1 MLLQFNWLRWEQ
13 WAIYQLSNE
22 DHDPFQ
28 FQLEDYAKQHH
39 WKALEENTARLISKG
54 EKSAGEQVAKRLEE
68 LRRQET
74 EDVLRAMKA
83 YYEAFNK
90 KNMEHLL
97 SFWLPND
104 QSELTLPG
112 VPKMKGLRGVE
123 EAYRQIFH
131 GVFPMCTIEPHI
143 LGVQTFGNVAVVF
156 TLEVPRKGADQR
168 DTKKATP
175 ASANAHQD
183 RTQDPRPMQGPLP
196 DLPMLLSKMFFP
208 QLGSRNKQ
216 TSSSSLSPE
225 QGGSPASKS
234 PSRILSMTTLRH
246 TNQMWRIW
254 SHHTTMIDSAA
265 FLGNAG
271 YLSSEHRE
279 VLTDHLIH
287 GLVTNQQSA
296 VEVAYEVIFGYNLPP
311 GMRRL
316 SKSPLSPANA
326 AAATA
331 TLKRF
336 ADQCKRLASQLPLP

>member
-1 MLLQFNWLRWEQ
+1 MSSTSIQEKIAKVDFSKLKPDDPRFMLMPWPKIHGPAAQAYGRHFAWKRRLSDTERLRWEQ

-265 FLGNAG
+265 FLGNAVDIAA
-271 YLSSEHRE
+271 LVRE
-279 VLTDHLIH
+279 K
-287 GLVTNQQSA
+287 QA
-296 VEVAYEVIFGYNLPP
+296 VEREAD
-311 GMRRL
+311 
-316 SKSPLSPANA
+316 A
-326 AAATA
+326 AANV
-331 TLKRF
+331 
-336 ADQCKRLASQLPLP
+336 LPLQ

>member
-1 MLLQFNWLRWEQ
+1 
-13 WAIYQLSNE
+13 
-22 DHDPFQ
+22 
-28 FQLEDYAKQHH
+28 
-39 WKALEENTARLISKG
+39 
-54 EKSAGEQVAKRLEE
+54 
-68 LRRQET
+68 
-74 EDVLRAMKA
+74 
-83 YYEAFNK
+83 
-90 KNMEHLL
+90 
-97 SFWLPND
+97 
-104 QSELTLPG
+104 
-112 VPKMKGLRGVE
+112 
-123 EAYRQIFH
+123 
-131 GVFPMCTIEPHI
+131 MCTIEPHI

-168 DTKKATP
+168 DTKKAAP
-175 ASANAHQD
+175 ASANAHHD

-216 TSSSSLSPE
+216 TSSSSSPE
-225 QGGSPASKS
+225 HGGSPASKS

-265 FLGNAG
+265 FLGNAVDIAALVREKQTVEREADAAANVSDDGLDSQWQPRRRRMKNVMADMLSAVTQVASSMNRQPRTKHRSSLSAPFSVEVDSEDDDDEDDDEMKNDGGAVEGDEDVADFEPLHPSDYPLTRVVLDMIREANRQG

-311 GMRRL
+311 GM
-316 SKSPLSPANA
+316 SKSPRVSSHAVA
-326 AAATA
+326 AAA

-336 ADQCKRLASQLPLP
+336 ADQCKRLASQLPPP